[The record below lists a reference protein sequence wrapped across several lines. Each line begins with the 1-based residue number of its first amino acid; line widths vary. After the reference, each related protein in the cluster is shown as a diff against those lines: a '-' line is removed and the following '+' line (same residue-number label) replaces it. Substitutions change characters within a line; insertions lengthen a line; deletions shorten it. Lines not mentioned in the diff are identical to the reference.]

1 MVPDKLITSY
11 ILCGGKNIENVLV
24 FVVMKN
30 NMPALYKK
38 NADHWVP
45 LIPTIFSV
53 STSLAARLELW
64 TSLILQNFPAG
75 AVKKVPT
82 KQMGSTP
89 HHVGSGQKVPK
100 STKQNTTQEYPQN
113 AEKLPTRWWVVLVGT
128 YYPRRV
134 FTTWVFFRVWWVLP
148 TYWWVHSHPY
158 LRQLCA

>member
-1 MVPDKLITSY
+1 MVPDKLITVTSSVP
-11 ILCGGKNIENVLV
+11 LSWCLSLWKNAC
-24 FVVMKN
+24 VVQ
-30 NMPALYKK
+30 K

-134 FTTWVFFRVWWVLP
+134 FTSWVFFRVWWVLP
-148 TYWWVHSHPY
+148 TYWWVHSHP
-158 LRQLCA
+158 